1 MKLVFLGV
9 YGFIVCMVV
18 LALIVVRGKKFIPGS
33 AMDEAQSKD
42 FFNVIGDFKRR
53 SLEKQP
59 WNMQYEV
66 YKTIATVCSIIFAV
80 LAYITSANLFYTVV
94 AAAAGM
100 LIPEF
105 IVHFQSSKQRSA
117 FEERY
122 ARGLRQFAAS
132 LKSGLSIHQAIAD
145 VCKSPFVHDDVR
157 REFQQL
163 DADLKLGVP
172 IKEGFE
178 RFAKRVD
185 CIDAKDVAIAI
196 GMQASTGGREAQVVE
211 TIAKNISDRLML
223 RKEVNSMFA
232 GSSGTIFFLDVI
244 PFAIIAFM
252 MMYARAFM
260 QPYFESTTLMLVL
273 IGLLVF
279 MGVGS
284 IFIHRVVKNMRKE
297 FGLL

>member
-1 MKLVFLGV
+1 M
-9 YGFIVCMVV
+9 
-18 LALIVVRGKKFIPGS
+18 
-33 AMDEAQSKD
+33 
-42 FFNVIGDFKRR
+42 
-53 SLEKQP
+53 
-59 WNMQYEV
+59 
-66 YKTIATVCSIIFAV
+66 
-80 LAYITSANLFYTVV
+80 
-94 AAAAGM
+94 
-100 LIPEF
+100 
-105 IVHFQSSKQRSA
+105 
-117 FEERY
+117 
-122 ARGLRQFAAS
+122 
-132 LKSGLSIHQAIAD
+132 
-145 VCKSPFVHDDVR
+145 
-157 REFQQL
+157 
-163 DADLKLGVP
+163 KLGVP

>member
-1 MKLVFLGV
+1 MKLIFLGV
-9 YGFIVCMVV
+9 YGFIVCMIV
-18 LALIVVRGKKFIPGS
+18 LALMIVRGKKFTPGS
-33 AMDEAQSKD
+33 ALDEAQSKD
-42 FFNVIGDFKRR
+42 FLNIIGDYKRA
-53 SLEKQP
+53 SLARHP

-80 LAYITSANLFYTVV
+80 LAYITSENLFYALI
-94 AAAAGM
+94 AAIAGM
-100 LIPEF
+100 LVPEF
-105 IVHFQSSKQRSA
+105 VVRFQASKQRSA

-122 ARGLRQFAAS
+122 ARGLRQLAAS
-132 LKSGLSIHQAIAD
+132 LKSGLSIHQAIED

-163 DADLKLGVP
+163 DADLKLGIP

-178 RFAKRVD
+178 RFANRVD
-185 CIDAKDVAIAI
+185 SIDAKDVAIAI
-196 GMQASTGGREAQVVE
+196 GMQASIGGREAQVVE

-232 GSSGTIFFLDVI
+232 GSSGTIFFLDVT

-252 MMYARAFM
+252 LMYARSFM
-260 QPYFESTTLMLVL
+260 QPYFDSPTLMLVL
-273 IGLLVF
+273 VGLLAF

-284 IFIHRVVKNMRKE
+284 IVIHKVVKNMRKE

>member
-1 MKLVFLGV
+1 MTIVFLGV
-9 YGFIVCMVV
+9 YGFIACMIVLAIMVV
-18 LALIVVRGKKFIPGS
+18 REKKSITGAALEDTQAP
-33 AMDEAQSKD
+33 D
-42 FFNVIGDFKRR
+42 FLSVIGNYKRD
-53 SLEKQP
+53 SLAKHP

-66 YKTIATVCSIIFAV
+66 YKTIATVCSVVFAV
-80 LAYITSANLFYTVV
+80 LAFITSASLVYALI
-94 AAAAGM
+94 AAAAGV
-100 LIPEF
+100 LVPEI
-105 IVHFQSSKQRSA
+105 IVHFQASKQRSA

-122 ARGLRQFAAS
+122 ARGLRQMAAS
-132 LKSGLSIHQAIAD
+132 LKSGLSIHQSIEE

-163 DADLKLGVP
+163 DADLKLGIP

-178 RFAKRVD
+178 RFADRVD

-211 TIAKNISDRLML
+211 AIAKNISDRLML

-252 MMYARAFM
+252 LMYAKGFM
-260 QPYFESTTLMLVL
+260 QPYFDYPSLMLLMIALL
-273 IGLLVF
+273 IF
-279 MGVGS
+279 MGIGS
-284 IFIHRVVKNMRKE
+284 IVIHKIVTNMRKE